1 MSNLEWN
8 SVIGR
13 LCSGEDLTVDQA
25 YGIMDSVMS
34 GELGEIKL
42 SSFLTALRVKGES
55 IDEVRGLA
63 DAMQDHARRIEVPTN
78 VLDIVGTGGDG
89 AHTVNISTMAA
100 IVIASTGIPV
110 VKHGNRAATSACGSA
125 DVLEALGISLDLEP
139 DNLAHVLS
147 DAGITF
153 LFANRFHPSMKYAA
167 SVRRDLGFPTVFN
180 ILGPLTNPA
189 KPTACAIGVSR
200 PEAAEIMAGV
210 FASRG
215 TNALVFSGAE
225 RGLDELTTVEPSHL
239 WVAENGEVQR
249 MIIDPVAHLGLE
261 PSSVDDLRGGDALVN
276 SRVVQEMCAGKTGP
290 IRDAVIL
297 NAAAGIVAYRTL
309 GTAERPHDED
319 AIVTALG
326 SALKV
331 AGEAIDTGETSETL
345 NRWIK
350 SSAGQ

>member
-1 MSNLEWN
+1 MSDLEWTT
-8 SVIGR
+8 VIAR
-13 LCSGEDLTVDQA
+13 LCSGKDLTVDQA
-25 YGIMDSVMS
+25 YAMMDSVMS
-34 GELGEIKL
+34 GELGETKL

-63 DAMQDHARRIEVPTN
+63 DAMQDHARRIDVPTD

-125 DVLEALGISLDLEP
+125 DVLERLGINLELEP
-139 DNLAHVLS
+139 DHLARLLEEV
-147 DAGITF
+147 GITF

-189 KPTACAIGVSR
+189 KPQACAIGVSR

-215 TNALVFSGAE
+215 TRALVFNGAR
-225 RGLDELTTVEPSHL
+225 RGLDELSTTEPAHL
-239 WVAENGEVQR
+239 WVAEYDKVQH
-249 MIIDPVAHLGLE
+249 MIIDPVEHLGLE
-261 PSSVDDLRGGDALVN
+261 PATVDDLRGGDAQVN
-276 SRVVQEMCAGKTGP
+276 ARVVKDLCEGATGA
-290 IRDAVIL
+290 IRDAVAL
-297 NAAAGIVAYRTL
+297 NAAAGIVAYRIL
-309 GTAERPHDED
+309 GSAQRPHDQD
-319 AIVTALG
+319 SIIAALRSG
-326 SALKV
+326 YAQ
-331 AGEAIDTGETSETL
+331 ACEAIDTGATTRTL
-345 NRWIK
+345 SRWVEA
-350 SSAGQ
+350 SSDK